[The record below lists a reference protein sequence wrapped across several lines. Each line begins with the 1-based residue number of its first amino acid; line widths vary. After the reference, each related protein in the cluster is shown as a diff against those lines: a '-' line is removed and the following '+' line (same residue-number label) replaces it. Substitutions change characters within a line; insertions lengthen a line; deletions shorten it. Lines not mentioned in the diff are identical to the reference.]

1 MHFVTK
7 LQPGKLRY
15 KIFGVLQPGKV
26 EVQKYLGCHSRGKLG
41 YKNIWGG
48 GVLGFC
54 FVGALMFAQDGP
66 LTPIKKI
73 QYKKQNFFLD

>member
-41 YKNIWGG
+41 TKIF
-48 GVLGFC
+48 GVAAC
-54 FVGALMFAQDGP
+54 SAFVSSVRSCSHKTDP
-66 LTPIKKI
+66 
-73 QYKKQNFFLD
+73 